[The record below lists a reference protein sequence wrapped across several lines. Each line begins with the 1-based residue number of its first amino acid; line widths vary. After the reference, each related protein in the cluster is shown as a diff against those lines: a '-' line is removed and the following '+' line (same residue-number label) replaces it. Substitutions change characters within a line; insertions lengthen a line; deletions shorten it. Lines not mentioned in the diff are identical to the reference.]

1 MGAGTQKRV
10 GVILS
15 GCGFLDGAEIQEA
28 VLALYFLDRAGA
40 EIQCFAPDRDQM
52 HVVNHLTGDAT
63 SEMRNV
69 LVESAR
75 IARGEIRDVS
85 QATMSELDAL
95 VMPGGFGAAKNLSD
109 FVAKG
114 PDADVDPNVV
124 RLVGEAVKAGK
135 PIVAICIS
143 PAVLAAAL
151 AKNGYSAKLTI
162 GSDEGTAAAI
172 EKLGSNH
179 QQCPVDRCVADDDR
193 KILTTPAYM
202 LGPGPKD
209 VGAGIEQ
216 AIEKLMEWLA

>member
-1 MGAGTQKRV
+1 MSTGTQKRV

-15 GCGFLDGAEIQEA
+15 GCGYLDGAEIHEA

-40 EIQCFAPDRDQM
+40 TIECFAPDRDQM
-52 HVVNHLTGDAT
+52 HVVNHLTGD
-63 SEMRNV
+63 EMPETRNV
-69 LVESAR
+69 LIESAR

-85 QATMSELDAL
+85 QADMSELDAL

-109 FVAKG
+109 FAVKG
-114 PDADVDPNVV
+114 PDAEIDPDVV
-124 RLVGEAVKAGK
+124 RLVGQAVEAAK

-193 KILTTPAYM
+193 RILTTPAYM

-216 AIEKLMEWLA
+216 AIEKLMGWLA

>member
-52 HVVNHLTGDAT
+52 HVVDHLTGHVT
-63 SEMRNV
+63 SESRNI

-75 IARGEIRDVS
+75 IARGEIRDLS
-85 QATMSELDAL
+85 QARMSELDAL
-95 VMPGGFGAAKNLSD
+95 VMPGGFGAAKNLSE
-109 FVAKG
+109 FATKG
-114 PDADVDPNVV
+114 PDADVDPDVV
-124 RLVGEAVKAGK
+124 RLVGEAVEAAK

-143 PAVLAAAL
+143 PAVLAVAL

-162 GSDEGTAAAI
+162 GSDPGTAAAI
-172 EKLGSNH
+172 EKLGSTH
-179 QQCPVDRCVADDDR
+179 EACPVDQCVADEEH

-202 LGPGPKD
+202 LGPGPKGI
-209 VGAGIEQ
+209 GAGIEQ
-216 AIEKLMEWLA
+216 AIGKLMGWLA

>member
-1 MGAGTQKRV
+1 MSTGMQNRV

-15 GCGFLDGAEIQEA
+15 GCGYLDGAEIHEA

-40 EIQCFAPDRDQM
+40 KIECFAPDRDQM
-52 HVVNHLTGDAT
+52 HVVNHLTGDET
-63 SEMRNV
+63 SETRNV
-69 LVESAR
+69 LIESAR

-85 QATMSELDAL
+85 QADMSELDAL
-95 VMPGGFGAAKNLSD
+95 VMPGGFGAAKNLSN
-109 FVAKG
+109 FAIKG
-114 PDADVDPNVV
+114 PDAEIDPDVV
-124 RLVGEAVKAGK
+124 RLVGQAVEAGK

-179 QQCPVDRCVADDDR
+179 QQCPVDGCVVDEDR
-193 KILTTPAYM
+193 RILTTPAYM

-216 AIEKLMEWLA
+216 AIEKLMGWLA